1 MKPQPHIEIKRLTAP
16 EQFREAV
23 ELQKAI
29 WGFDDVDLL
38 PVRFFIV
45 VTKIGGQA
53 FGAYHGDRMVA
64 FCIAIPGLKRGHE
77 TYLHSHMLGVLPD
90 YRNLGL
96 GRLLKLQQR
105 EEALAQGVQLIEWTF
120 DPLELKNAYFNI
132 ERLGCI
138 VRRYVRNQYGISSS
152 RLQGGLPTDRCTAEW
167 WIATEWVRSAIERR
181 ERVRPPVEAR
191 ISIPNAIARL
201 KMEDPHAARVV
212 QSEASAQF
220 LAYFERGLAV
230 VGFEKSV
237 TAGTY
242 LLGETLAAGL
252 CPAPASPPADADSA
266 RGAEPQV
273 SGKQAHED

>member
-1 MKPQPHIEIKRLTAP
+1 MKPQPHIEIKRLSQP
-16 EQFREAV
+16 DQFRGAV

-53 FGAYHGDRMVA
+53 FGAYDGDRMVA
-64 FCIAIPGLKRGHE
+64 FCIAIPGLKRGGNE
-77 TYLHSHMLGVLPD
+77 TYLHSHMLGVLPEYRD
-90 YRNLGL
+90 YGI

-167 WIATEWVRSAIERR
+167 WIATEWVDAAIERR
-181 ERVRPPVEAR
+181 ERVRSEIVAR
-191 ISIPNAIARL
+191 IVIPNDIERL
-201 KMEDPHAARVV
+201 KRDDPHAARMI
-212 QSEASAQF
+212 QSEVSAQF
-220 LAYFERGLAV
+220 MAHFEKGLAV
-230 VGFEKSV
+230 VGFEKSD
-237 TAGTY
+237 AWGSY
-242 LLGETLAAGL
+242 LLGEWKLT
-252 CPAPASPPADADSA
+252 
-266 RGAEPQV
+266 
-273 SGKQAHED
+273 